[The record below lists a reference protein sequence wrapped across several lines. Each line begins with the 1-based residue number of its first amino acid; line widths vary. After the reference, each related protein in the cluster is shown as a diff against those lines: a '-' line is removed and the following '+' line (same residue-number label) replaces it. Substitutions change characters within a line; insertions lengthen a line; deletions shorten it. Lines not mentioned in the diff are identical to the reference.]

1 MGKHAADQKTGASF
15 VKKSM
20 AGGALVSFA
29 LAPMVLFPAASFAT
43 TTCDDLISGVASS
56 VAKATLLPNS
66 VCEVTFFQDV
76 SGVEIPSWVT
86 KLSVVAIGGGG
97 GSIASAAGYAGGG
110 GQFFADDSLDLTER
124 TLDVTVGAAG
134 ANYAA
139 SPAVTASDGGDSSV
153 TADDGSNTLLL
164 SATGGRKGSSG
175 SADSANRL
183 NLRFAD
189 NTLLFSPRVFGNGPV
204 IGDSY
209 SYPGAGTW
217 GTADGAVGGPG
228 ITAGELYGYLD
239 TVLWAED
246 SDALGAGISILGTE
260 FGQGGSIVATTA
272 TDALVGSGRGADV
285 ADDASSISSAGSGLV
300 IMRYEVAIV
309 TFISNGGVGTMG
321 LQAGGESSAL
331 TSNVF
336 TRAGFTFAGWAT
348 NPDGTGTA
356 YADGDSYGFSASDTL
371 YAQWT
376 PVSSLLTCDI
386 NQASLDFDRAFDFAA
401 GAELNQTDGN
411 GSSSL
416 NIGANAVDDDSVH
429 FFDLVT
435 GCSTQ
440 IDARVT
446 VTETVNV
453 KSSAGSDRVDAIDD
467 AQSTAGQ
474 NRYLATD
481 GESDLAGDS
490 YLGLRVEFLTGL
502 TYAANSGT
510 PVTLANV
517 VMSTYDLDWYQYLDA
532 NNFDRYSLSTD
543 THLTVSAVDGGLT
556 RFASLTGNGTDSGVE
571 AETIGRATLEFDSV
585 DSISFRLGQDDP
597 SPDTASYYLDFSTG
611 ESWAGVQAAA
621 AAPPSVAAAPYT
633 GPLLQEFS
641 SRTLDVCTPKSIT
654 ITGVRLSGVTA
665 SVQGKPVTVLE
676 NTATKLVL
684 AFPAGLTP
692 GNNADLV
699 INSSSGTLTHQD
711 AFDIPADT
719 CAAELSKGR
728 WTQLQS
734 DGKTVKMYAKDPI
747 GDGKIQFFVDGEEIA
762 WVNAVDESDPKL
774 SFASSYPY
782 LVRSVE
788 LKPGKNRFE
797 IKLDGVRVWRAT
809 YVPKG

>member
-1 MGKHAADQKTGASF
+1 MARHKSDRKQRVLRRGLSGATLLSIAAT
-15 VKKSM
+15 
-20 AGGALVSFA
+20 
-29 LAPMVLFPAASFAT
+29 PILFMPSASFAST
-43 TTCDDLISGVASS
+43 GCVDIVSPGGTPIAGAE
-56 VAKATLLPNS
+56 ALLLADGICQLAFLANA
-66 VCEVTFFQDV
+66 Q
-76 SGVEIPSWVT
+76 VEIPAGVD
-86 KLSVVAIGGGG
+86 KVSVFLVGGGG
-97 GSIASAAGYAGGG
+97 GSNRNGDSTAGYAGGG
-110 GQFFADDSLDLTER
+110 GQWVSKNEFDVTAER
-124 TLDVTVGAAG
+124 TLDLVVGAAG
-134 ANYAA
+134 NRLAL
-139 SPAVTASDGGDSSV
+139 VGDGGDTSLTPVGGSTL
-153 TADDGSNTLLL
+153 TAK
-164 SATGGRKGSSG
+164 GGKAGSSTPG
-175 SADSANRL
+175 VSSYQAVL
-183 NLRFAD
+183 NNFDPALVTNSVASSS
-189 NTLLFSPRVFGNGPV
+189 NVV
-204 IGDSY
+204 
-209 SYPGAGTW
+209 GAGT
-217 GTADGAVGGPG
+217 DGAPSGTSGGPG
-228 ITAGELYGYLD
+228 LGVTELSTNGATYLD
-239 TVLWAED
+239 PILWAED
-246 SDALGAGISILGTE
+246 AAYFESASISLFDLE
-260 FGQGGSIVATTA
+260 FGTGGSIVSPTV
-272 TDALVGSGRGADV
+272 DAAAGTGRGGDV
-285 ADDASSISSAGSGLV
+285 NGTTQVSKAGSGSV
-300 IMRYEVAIV
+300 IMRFQLPAVV
-309 TFISNGGVGTMG
+309 TFLSNGAAGTMAP
-321 LQAGGESSAL
+321 QSAISS
-331 TSNVF
+331 TPISSNTF
-336 TRAGFTFAGWAT
+336 TRDGFTFAGWAT

-401 GAELNQTDGN
+401 GAEINQTDGN

-453 KSSAGSDRVDAIDD
+453 QSSAVSDRVDAIDD
-467 AQSTAGQ
+467 AQSTPGW

-510 PVTLANV
+510 QVALANV

-556 RFASLTGNGTDSGVE
+556 RFASLTGNGTSSGVE

-597 SPDTASYYLDFSTG
+597 SADQVASYYLDFSTG

-621 AAPPSVAAAPYT
+621 AAPPSVSIAPYT
-633 GPLLQEFS
+633 GPLLQDFS

-654 ITGVRLSGVTA
+654 ITGIRLLGATA

-692 GNNADLV
+692 GQDVDLV

-719 CAAELSKGR
+719 CAAVLSKGR

-762 WVNAVDESDPKL
+762 WVNAIDEADPKL

-782 LVRSVE
+782 LVRSVALHE
-788 LKPGKNRFE
+788 GKNRFE